1 MCKSQIGR
9 ALTVL
14 TVLAGV
20 SMQTPAAFGF
30 NSNRVSRHSDG
41 CVRRNAQKETEKA
54 QRRREKIEGSNFQ
67 ARDLALAFRG
77 HVR

>member
-30 NSNRVSRHSDG
+30 NSNRVSRYSDG
-41 CVRRNAQKETEKA
+41 CVRRNSHKDTEKA
-54 QRRREKIEGSNFQ
+54 ERRRAKIAQSNFQ
-67 ARDLALAFRG
+67 AQDLALAFRG
-77 HVR
+77 HIR